1 MPKSP
6 SEYGRYFHKRA
17 ARFNAFYRTE
27 TVARMLGRG
36 ALFDRLRQT
45 VAIVAALGARRVLDV
60 GCGSG
65 VLFGPLADMGVH
77 VVGVDPAPAMVALAR
92 AKAQEYPGLVSVE
105 EQGWETIDEDDTFDV
120 AAALGVFDYIEDPV
134 PLLRLM
140 GRAAPHCVAS
150 FPAPGLRLR
159 LRVIRYGARGVGV
172 HGYTRDSIASAA
184 AQAGLAVEAVV
195 PLDRAGYLVHF
206 TRSRP

>member
-1 MPKSP
+1 
-6 SEYGRYFHKRA
+6 
-17 ARFNAFYRTE
+17 
-27 TVARMLGRG
+27 MLGRG

-45 VAIVAALGARRVLDV
+45 VAIVAALGARRVLDI

-92 AKAQEYPGLVSVE
+92 LKAEEHPGLVTVE
-105 EQGWETIDEDDTFDV
+105 EQGWESIDEDDTFDV

-140 GRAAPHCVAS
+140 GRAAPHGAAS

-184 AQAGLAVEAVV
+184 AAAGLAVEAVV
-195 PLDRAGYLVHF
+195 PLGRAGYLVHF
-206 TRSRP
+206 TRLSV